1 MPPVHRVSHQGEIF
15 PTLNLEVGED
25 GEAPLFQSTESST
38 TPLTMSFAVEEVEE
52 EEEEEEDADKGG
64 VGAGGMGN
72 QVGPVHNLQTPS
84 TSNRPR
90 VNTVDDHQP
99 PSRNPSSRHE
109 PQVLFRTPDEEV
121 APPVPAGKGDPYE
134 EPMWPYPNATAAAI
148 RTAKESAEK
157 MCGPRNFGTVE
168 FDNFNKAWFFRVKA
182 ERYDVRACS
191 YPAVHIHCLAVSPS
205 HRRTTPSPQLGW
217 HAARVDRFHPLPT
230 QV

>member
-1 MPPVHRVSHQGEIF
+1 MQQLVNRDRGTDFSAMPPVHRVSHQGEKF

-25 GEAPLFQSTESST
+25 GDPSASEAPLFQSTESST
-38 TPLTMSFAVEEVEE
+38 APLTMSFAVEEVEE
-52 EEEEEEDADKGG
+52 DEEDEDADKGG

-72 QVGPVHNLQTPS
+72 QVGSVHNLQTPS

-90 VNTVDDHQP
+90 VNTGDDHQP
-99 PSRNPSSRHE
+99 PSRNPSSR
-109 PQVLFRTPDEEV
+109 QVLFRTPDKEV
-121 APPVPAGKGDPYE
+121 APPVTAGKSDPYE

-191 YPAVHIHCLAVSPS
+191 CPAYIFTASPS
-205 HRRTTPSPQLGW
+205 RRLTV
-217 HAARVDRFHPLPT
+217 ARLHLPN
-230 QV
+230 